1 MENNTNELNLEQMEN
16 VSGGKNEGGYMRRPP
31 EKDGCWIYQIK
42 PGETL
47 GKIARSNNTTV
58 QQIMAVNKE
67 LKNQNFIVAR
77 AFIYIPH

>member
-1 MENNTNELNLEQMEN
+1 MDNIRELEMNEMEAVT
-16 VSGGKNEGGYMRRPP
+16 GGKNEGGYMRRPP
-31 EKDGCWIYQIK
+31 EKEGCFIYQVK

-77 AFIYIPH
+77 AFIYIPI